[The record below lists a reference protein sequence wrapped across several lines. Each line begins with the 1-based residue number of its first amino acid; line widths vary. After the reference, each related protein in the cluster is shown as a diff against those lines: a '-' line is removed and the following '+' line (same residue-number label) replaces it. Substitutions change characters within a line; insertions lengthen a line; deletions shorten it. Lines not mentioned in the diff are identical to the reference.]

1 MNSYVLISNFHSLNI
16 DIHAFIRDIKIYNMQ
31 I

>member
-1 MNSYVLISNFHSLNI
+1 MNSYVLISNFHFLNI
-16 DIHAFIRDIKIYNMQ
+16 DIHVFIRDIKIYNMQ